1 MTPSIQ
7 NIQQRRKIKTYQKF
21 RKNVEKETK
30 LNREYKL
37 KDINTSMFI
46 SN

>member
-7 NIQQRRKIKTYQKF
+7 NIQKRRKIKTYQKF
-21 RKNVEKETK
+21 RKNVEKEIK

-37 KDINTSMFI
+37 KDINTSMLI